1 MTIRHHR
8 CQMVLTR
15 IALALNLAAASLL
28 ATPMQADAAL
38 SVRPTLNSFIA
49 AGPIALLTSSTELES
64 RSRQFVADYYAA
76 LSADSETALAFIRR
90 NYGTDVSFFGR
101 WLDVGGVAQRRAKLF
116 ERWPQRDYQPSQS
129 SIQVI
134 CNNVS
139 RKCRVQ
145 TIVDWTLGNPGRD
158 QVAKGIERSVLVIAY
173 DGERPVIVF
182 EGGETLSR

>member
-1 MTIRHHR
+1 MPRRGFAKRLCLMTAA
-8 CQMVLTR
+8 VLM
-15 IALALNLAAASLL
+15 LAVQLPAADAASL
-28 ATPMQADAAL
+28 ASRAA
-38 SVRPTLNSFIA
+38 IA
-49 AGPIALLTSSTELES
+49 AHPAIPVLASSTELES

-101 WLDVGGVAQRRAKLF
+101 WLDAGGVAQRRAKLF

-173 DGERPVIVF
+173 DGEHPVIVF